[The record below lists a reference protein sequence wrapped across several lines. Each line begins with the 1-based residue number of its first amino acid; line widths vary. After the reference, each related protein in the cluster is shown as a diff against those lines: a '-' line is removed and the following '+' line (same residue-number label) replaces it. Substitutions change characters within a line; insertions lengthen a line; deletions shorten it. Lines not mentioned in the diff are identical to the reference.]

1 MAQFIKV
8 QTEETYQIPDEWEL
22 VTNTEGITKIKVKEN
37 EFYDFGS
44 MPYCSSS
51 LEADEEMMLTAEEFL
66 DLQSNGLDILIA
78 NTNIFKI
85 DSDDEIKEILELDG
99 EDK

>member
-1 MAQFIKV
+1 MAKFIRIQV
-8 QTEETYQIPDEWEL
+8 EEIYQIPDEWEL
-22 VTNTEGITKIKVKEN
+22 VTNEEGITKIKVKEN

-51 LEADEEMMLTAEEFL
+51 VEEEEEMMLTPEEYI

-78 NTNIFKI
+78 NTNISTI
-85 DSDDEIKEILELDG
+85 DNEDEIKEILEF
-99 EDK
+99 DKE

>member
-8 QTEETYQIPDEWEL
+8 QTEETYQIPDEWKL

-78 NTNIFKI
+78 NTNISKI

>member
-1 MAQFIKV
+1 MAQFIKI
-8 QTEETYQIPDEWEL
+8 QMEETYQIPDEWEL

-51 LEADEEMMLTAEEFL
+51 SEADEEMMLTAEEFL
-66 DLQSNGLDILIA
+66 DLQSNGLEILVA
-78 NTNIFKI
+78 NTNISKI
-85 DSDDEIKEILELDG
+85 EDEDEIKEILAFDE
-99 EDK
+99 E

>member
-1 MAQFIKV
+1 MAQFIKI
-8 QTEETYQIPDEWEL
+8 QMEETYQIPDEWEL

-51 LEADEEMMLTAEEFL
+51 SEADEEMMLTAEEFL
-66 DLQSNGLDILIA
+66 DLQSNGLEILVA
-78 NTNIFKI
+78 NTNISKI
-85 DSDDEIKEILELDG
+85 EDEDEIKEILTFDE
-99 EDK
+99 E